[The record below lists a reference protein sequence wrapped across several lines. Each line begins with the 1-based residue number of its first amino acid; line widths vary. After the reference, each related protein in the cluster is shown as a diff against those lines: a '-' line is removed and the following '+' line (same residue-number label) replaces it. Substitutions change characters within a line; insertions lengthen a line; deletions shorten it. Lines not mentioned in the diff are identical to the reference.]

1 MDQPKAT
8 VVICSDL
15 ASHLESKNL
24 SFIEAFDALASAS
37 FPSQANF
44 FAVAKVWGLPDGQT
58 TGLILRLMAPDGK
71 ELIRAGEHKIT
82 PGGGV
87 KVHTAVSKFANI
99 SFPAPG
105 LYEVQ
110 AVVGSKV
117 IGAMPLNLTQAT
129 GS

>member
-1 MDQPKAT
+1 MEHPKAS
-8 VVICSDL
+8 VIICSDL

-24 SFIEAFDALASAS
+24 SFIEAFDALSS
-37 FPSQANF
+37 TGFPSQASF
-44 FAVAKVWGLPDGQT
+44 FAVAKVWGLADGKT
-58 TGLILRLMAPDGK
+58 HPCTLRVVGPDGK

-87 KVHTAVSKFANI
+87 KVHTAVSRFATI
-99 SFPAPG
+99 SFPEPG

-110 AVVGSKV
+110 ALLGDRPIGS
-117 IGAMPLNLTQAT
+117 IALDLTQAT